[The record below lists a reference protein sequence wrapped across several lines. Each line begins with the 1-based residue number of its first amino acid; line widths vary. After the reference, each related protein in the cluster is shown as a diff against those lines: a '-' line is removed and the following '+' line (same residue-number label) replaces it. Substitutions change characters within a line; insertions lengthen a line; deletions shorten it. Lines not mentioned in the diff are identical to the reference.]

1 MKIFIKKVPDNEIG
15 TGTEIAILKNYFDNN
30 LIDDPRYFIE
40 SDENEGSKSY
50 PINVEFEQK
59 RYTYLIKAYKTQ
71 DYGKDRRLIINYSAD
86 PLGTQRKKG
95 DYLCYIF
102 EDKITR
108 NSRVEIKII
117 SKDNNSFELIE
128 NRYDTRSGLVADN
141 NNNSDI
147 YKLLVSNIKTIN
159 MPLNQIL
166 YGPPGTGKTD
176 SSIEIALQILE
187 KSSADLDIK
196 KRRIENRIEFK
207 RLLNKKIFFVSMH
220 PSYSYEDFVQG
231 IKPMTSQSDELLF
244 KTKDGIF
251 KRVAELSIPYLFT
264 RYFAGFMM
272 SIYEDD
278 VKNIIDPTYNQQ
290 QLLDFLGTRC
300 GVSGGTIKNFRDYFD
315 RVLGD
320 LSPRKGYDDDNFE
333 RNKIDKNI
341 YINLIKS
348 FLKVPKNMLLSAFKN
363 HWLNHEFTIL
373 EELEDNYNIVLI
385 IDEIN
390 RANIS
395 KVFGELITLIEQDK
409 RLGNENELSVILPSG
424 ENFSVPNNLYI
435 IGTMN
440 TADKSIALVDIAL
453 RRRFQ
458 FVPVYPNAEVINN
471 FCKSSDKEE
480 KSKFMISL
488 NSRLRNDK
496 GVDFQIGHAYFLN
509 ENPLNDV
516 INENIVPLLIEYFRN
531 DLEKVRG
538 LMKDL
543 NRTIDEDHYNKTGL
557 LKYTG

>member
-15 TGTEIAILKNYFDNN
+15 TGTEIAILKTYFDNN
-30 LIDDPRYFIE
+30 LIEDPKDFIE
-40 SDENEGSKSY
+40 ADDNDGSKSY
-50 PINVEFEQK
+50 PINVKFDNK
-59 RYTYLIKAYKTQ
+59 NYKYLIKAYKTQ

-86 PLGTQRKKG
+86 PLGTKRKKG
-95 DYLCYIF
+95 DYLCYIY

-108 NSRVEIKII
+108 NSAVEIKII
-117 SKDNNSFELIE
+117 SKDNNSFDLIE

-141 NNNSDI
+141 QNNSDI
-147 YKLLVSNIKTIN
+147 YNLLVSNIKTIN

-176 SSIEIALQILE
+176 STIEKALQILD
-187 KSSADLDIK
+187 KSSTESDIK
-196 KRRIENRIEFK
+196 KRREENRIEYK

-231 IKPMTSQSDELLF
+231 IKPTTSQSDELLF

-251 KRVAELSIPYLFT
+251 KRVAELSIPNLLT

-272 SIYEDD
+272 SIYENDI
-278 VKNIIDPTYNQQ
+278 KNIIDQSYNQQ
-290 QLLDFLGTRC
+290 QLLDHLGTRC
-300 GVSGGTIKNFRDYFD
+300 GVSGGTIKNYRDYFD
-315 RVLGD
+315 NVLGD

-333 RNKIDKNI
+333 RNKIDKNL
-341 YINLIKS
+341 YISLSKS

-373 EELEDNYNIVLI
+373 EELEDNHNVVLI
-385 IDEIN
+385 LDEIN

-395 KVFGELITLIEQDK
+395 KVFGELITLVEQDK
-409 RLGNENELSVILPSG
+409 RLGNENELTVILPSG
-424 ENFSVPNNLYI
+424 ENFSVPSNLYI

-440 TADKSIALVDIAL
+440 TADKSIALVDLAL

-458 FVPVYPNAEVINN
+458 FVPIYPNTDVINN

-480 KSKFMISL
+480 KSKFMSAL
-488 NSRLRNDK
+488 NLRLRNDK

-509 ENPLNDV
+509 ENSLIDV

-538 LMKDL
+538 LMNDL
-543 NRTIDEDHYNKTGL
+543 NSKIDEDHYNNTGL
-557 LKYTG
+557 LKYIS